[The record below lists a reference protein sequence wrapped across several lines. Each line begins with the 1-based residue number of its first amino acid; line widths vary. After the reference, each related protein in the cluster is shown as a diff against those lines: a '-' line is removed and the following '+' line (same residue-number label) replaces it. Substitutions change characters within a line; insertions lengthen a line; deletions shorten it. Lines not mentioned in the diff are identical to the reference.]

1 MLRLPEGSIGN
12 IGSTGSTGS
21 MGSMGNVGNVAS
33 GGSDT
38 SGGGSAVRFGSNRG
52 YGVPADLTTY
62 IEFIYG
68 SEVAALETSY
78 IRFGAGEAATLY
90 IIQLQWCQWSKGS
103 TGEAAMLYTP
113 KAYHSYSVLHSA
125 LHSAIFSH
133 IQCTA
138 THMYAF
144 TFDPVYSRLS

>member
-1 MLRLPEGSIGN
+1 
-12 IGSTGSTGS
+12 
-21 MGSMGNVGNVAS
+21 MGNVGNVAS

-90 IIQLQWCQWSKGS
+90 IIQLQWFQWLKGS
-103 TGEAAMLYTP
+103 T
-113 KAYHSYSVLHSA
+113 SVRRPCYIRLKP
-125 LHSAIFSH
+125 IIH
-133 IQCTA
+133 IQCCIQRCIQPYLVKYSVQRRTCMLSLS
-138 THMYAF
+138 TPF
-144 TFDPVYSRLS
+144 TQGCRDTKELISSTVAMR